1 MGEDSVVHSSAAQR
15 KRGVSMIELLIAL
28 AIVAL
33 LLAIAL
39 PRLQGARDRAQQALL
54 SSDLERLGF
63 HQEQHLALGA
73 RQYARDLS
81 ALKFTPS
88 DGVAI
93 EVLSADDRGWSAQA
107 RHAKE
112 PELHCAVFHDPDQTT
127 QPWPAKQPGEINCGR
142 RRAGGSG
149 SGSGGRIR

>member
-1 MGEDSVVHSSAAQR
+1 
-15 KRGVSMIELLIAL
+15 MIELIIAL

-39 PRLQGARDRAQQALL
+39 PRLQAARDRAQEALM
-54 SSDLERLGF
+54 SSDLERLSF

-73 RQYARDLS
+73 RKYARDLS

-93 EVLSADDRGWSAQA
+93 EVISADESGWAAQA
-107 RHAKE
+107 TAAKE
-112 PELHCAVFHDPDQTT
+112 PDLHCAVFHDANQST

-142 RRAGGSG
+142 RPAA
-149 SGSGGRIR
+149 GSGGNGNQATIR